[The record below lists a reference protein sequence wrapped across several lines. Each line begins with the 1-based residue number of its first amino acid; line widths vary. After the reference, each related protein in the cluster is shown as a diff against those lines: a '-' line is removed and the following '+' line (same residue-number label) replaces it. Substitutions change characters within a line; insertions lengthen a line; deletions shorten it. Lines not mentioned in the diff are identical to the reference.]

1 MILDEKCIL
10 APPPPYLQ
18 AIAGSSN
25 PPRRRSN
32 LTFSSLPSHL
42 LLQIVYCTFPLED
55 GEYDGDSKVVRQRE
69 NLHWL
74 ETSLRLVNRALYIAC
89 MHILRS
95 TYLPAYDRLVRPPYS
110 SDPFPTSSPSEI
122 QSSTSPLFTHHRE
135 LATLDRFISLLAH
148 EDRLL
153 DTSDLHLPREE
164 AYKDL
169 FDLVQPKSRL
179 EDLIA
184 EQGSRLG
191 VVVLDRLRSKG
202 HRSTNNGL
210 SFSSAMTSTSTL
222 NSPHDSTCSIKK
234 HYDTETSSSS
244 SSPVPSVPSLS
255 IAKRKKSSFNLF
267 SFGRSKKPVAPPPS
281 PSVPVQRPSIDPIP
295 FSTLSIS
302 FSPRSIGL
310 VYTPPPEALRSPSAT
325 CSSSP
330 YGGSTYGS
338 LSMSMNANVL
348 RKKTLVVINRTR
360 DEPLEVSAKRLVQ
373 SLQTWLEED

>member
-55 GEYDGDSKVVRQRE
+55 GEHDGDSKVVRQRE

-95 TYLPAYDRLVRPPYS
+95 TYLPAYDRLVRPSYS

-135 LATLDRFISLLAH
+135 LATLDRFISLH
-148 EDRLL
+148 
-153 DTSDLHLPREE
+153 

-184 EQGSRLG
+184 EQGTRLG
-191 VVVLDRLRSKG
+191 SCRPRLSASK
-202 HRSTNNGL
+202 R
-210 SFSSAMTSTSTL
+210 
-222 NSPHDSTCSIKK
+222 
-234 HYDTETSSSS
+234 
-244 SSPVPSVPSLS
+244 
-255 IAKRKKSSFNLF
+255 
-267 SFGRSKKPVAPPPS
+267 PPPS
-281 PSVPVQRPSIDPIP
+281 LEPIP

-310 VYTPPPEALRSPSAT
+310 VYLLILSLWREHVRA
-325 CSSSP
+325 
-330 YGGSTYGS
+330 
-338 LSMSMNANVL
+338 LSMSMNASVL
-348 RKKTLVVINRTR
+348 RKKTLVVISRTR
-360 DEPLEVSAKRLVQ
+360 DEPLEVSAKRLIQ

>member
-55 GEYDGDSKVVRQRE
+55 GEHDGDSKVVRQRK

-95 TYLPAYDRLVRPPYS
+95 TYLPSYDRLVRPPYS

-148 EDRLL
+148 EDHLL
-153 DTSDLHLPREE
+153 DTSDLHLPRGE

-191 VVVLDRLRSKG
+191 VVVLDRLRPKAVYHS
-202 HRSTNNGL
+202 RRTM
-210 SFSSAMTSTSTL
+210 ASTSTL
-222 NSPHDSTCSIKK
+222 NSPHDSSCSIKK
-234 HYDTETSSSS
+234 QYDTETSSPS
-244 SSPVPSVPSLS
+244 SSPVPSVQSLS
-255 IAKRKKSSFNLF
+255 IAKRKKSSFSLF
-267 SFGRSKKPVAPPPS
+267 SFGRSKKPITPPPS
-281 PSVPVQRPSIDPIP
+281 PPVPVRNPVIDPIP

-310 VYTPPPEALRSPSAT
+310 VYTPPPEALRFPSAT
-325 CSSSP
+325 CPSSP

-338 LSMSMNANVL
+338 LSMSMNASVL
-348 RKKTLVVINRTR
+348 RKKTLVVITRTR

>member
-10 APPPPYLQ
+10 TPPPPYLQ

-42 LLQIVYCTFPLED
+42 LLQTVYCTFPLED
-55 GEYDGDSKVVRQRE
+55 GEHDGDSKVVRQRE

-95 TYLPAYDRLVRPPYS
+95 TYLPAYDHLVRPPYS

-184 EQGSRLG
+184 EQGTRLG
-191 VVVLDRLRSKG
+191 VVVLDRLRPKG
-202 HRSTNNGL
+202 HRSTNSGL
-210 SFSSAMTSTSTL
+210 SFPSTTTSTSTL
-222 NSPHDSTCSIKK
+222 NSPHNSTS
-234 HYDTETSSSS
+234 
-244 SSPVPSVPSLS
+244 
-255 IAKRKKSSFNLF
+255 KRKKSSFNLF
-267 SFGRSKKPVAPPPS
+267 SFGRSKKPITPPPS
-281 PSVPVQRPSIDPIP
+281 PPVSVQRPFIEPIP

-310 VYTPPPEALRSPSAT
+310 V
-325 CSSSP
+325 
-330 YGGSTYGS
+330 
-338 LSMSMNANVL
+338 MSMNASVL
-348 RKKTLVVINRTR
+348 RKKTLVVISRTR
-360 DEPLEVSAKRLVQ
+360 DEPLEVSAKRLVR

>member
-18 AIAGSSN
+18 VIAGSSN

-55 GEYDGDSKVVRQRE
+55 GEHDGDSRVVRQRE

-110 SDPFPTSSPSEI
+110 SDPFPTSSPDEI
-122 QSSTSPLFTHHRE
+122 QSSTSLLFTHHRE
-135 LATLDRFISLLAH
+135 LVTLDRFISLLAH

-153 DTSDLHLPREE
+153 DVSDLHLPREE

-184 EQGSRLG
+184 EQGTRIG
-191 VVVLDRLRSKG
+191 VIVLDRLRPKG
-202 HRSTNNGL
+202 HRST
-210 SFSSAMTSTSTL
+210 SS
-222 NSPHDSTCSIKK
+222 
-234 HYDTETSSSS
+234 E
-244 SSPVPSVPSLS
+244 
-255 IAKRKKSSFNLF
+255 
-267 SFGRSKKPVAPPPS
+267 
-281 PSVPVQRPSIDPIP
+281 PIP

-310 VYTPPPEALRSPSAT
+310 V
-325 CSSSP
+325 
-330 YGGSTYGS
+330 
-338 LSMSMNANVL
+338 MNASVL
-348 RKKTLVVINRTR
+348 RKKTLVVISRTR

-373 SLQTWLEED
+373 SLQTWLEDD